1 MNIVFISTYW
11 QVTLVYGL
19 AQLCL
24 VEQLFLDLKQ
34 IM

>member
-1 MNIVFISTYW
+1 MNNLYRNK

-19 AQLCL
+19 AQFFL